1 LDEKSI
7 IIITGADSSY
17 SKCTKQK
24 AKILHASEGF
34 WVVESNVK
42 TPKQSTIYFYNN
54 AKVLIYKES
63 LTGRRINIGHKRT
76 VQKLNDVLIQSI
88 AASQKEQMVKSN
100 TKLVRNKF

>member
-1 LDEKSI
+1 MKKVLLLLLVLIAVTASAQNK
-7 IIITGADSSY
+7 
-17 SKCTKQK
+17 KQK
-24 AKILHASEGF
+24 SYMPSEGF

-76 VQKLNDVLIQSI
+76 VQKLNDVLIQSM
-88 AASQKEQMVKSN
+88 APGRKS
-100 TKLVRNKF
+100 KWLRVILSW

>member
-1 LDEKSI
+1 MKKVLLLLLVLIAVTASAQNK
-7 IIITGADSSY
+7 
-17 SKCTKQK
+17 KQK
-24 AKILHASEGF
+24 SYMPSEGF
-34 WVVESNVK
+34 WVVESSVK

-63 LTGRRINIGHKRT
+63 LTGRRINLGHKRT

-88 AASQKEQMVKSN
+88 AAWQKEQMVKSN